1 MSLSQLTYSTVTVS
15 TIACIWVVPLR
26 SEDAVEH
33 CALPAVSRGL
43 QDKHVLDNVEGEA
56 VIGEGTQE
64 LSLQEGSPLFLQDSL
79 TPFIT
84 LKKKEEEKRFSKFIR
99 GLYVLVIIF
108 Y

>member
-15 TIACIWVVPLR
+15 AIACIWVVPLR

-33 CALPAVSRGL
+33 RALPAVSRGL

-84 LKKKEEEKRFSKFIR
+84 LKKKRKKKDSASLLEDFMS
-99 GLYVLVIIF
+99 L
-108 Y
+108 